1 MPAQKGRVFDDSCK
15 WLVQAEGPTYQQTKK
30 KHFLRKNKIL
40 RLEKKGKRKTLERE
54 RQREGVTGKRER
66 ARRGCGWRAS
76 RRGQE
81 QGTSTAC
88 ISRPPKVDLVA
99 VAAADDDV
107 VVVVVFSYLP
117 SNPSRVRPLV
127 WVFGPLSPSSSRRL
141 VGEEESPSLFLLF
154 APSAPSHSLSLS
166 LNSLFVFHTH
176 EYESCDVPNFTV
188 LLSKLFLT
196 SSQ

>member
-40 RLEKKGKRKTLERE
+40 RLEKKGKGKTLERE

-107 VVVVVFSYLP
+107 VVVVVVVFSYLP

-127 WVFGPLSPSSSRRL
+127 WVFGPLSPSSSPRL
-141 VGEEESPSLFLLF
+141 VAEEESPSSFLRSLLHC
-154 APSAPSHSLSLS
+154 APSHTLTSLSLH
-166 LNSLFVFHTH
+166 SLFVFYTH
-176 EYESCDVPNFTV
+176 E
-188 LLSKLFLT
+188 SK
-196 SSQ
+196 

>member
-40 RLEKKGKRKTLERE
+40 RLEKKGKGKTLERE

-88 ISRPPKVDLVA
+88 ISRPPKVDVA
-99 VAAADDDV
+99 V
-107 VVVVVFSYLP
+107 VVVAADHVVVAVFFSLP
-117 SNPSRVRPLV
+117 STPWRVRLSA
-127 WVFGPLSPSSSRRL
+127 WVFGPLSPSSSPRL
-141 VGEEESPSLFLLF
+141 VAEEESPSSFLRSLLHC
-154 APSAPSHSLSLS
+154 APSHTLTSLSLH
-166 LNSLFVFHTH
+166 SLFVFYTH
-176 EYESCDVPNFTV
+176 E
-188 LLSKLFLT
+188 SK
-196 SSQ
+196 